1 MPGTYLL
8 SMRDYIIGSVSYN
21 ISILSLVFIVEG
33 VGSYRVEL
41 EQSLKDTHV
50 TSVHKFI
57 YDFDTFDA
65 ALEFAKSLKDSFSE
79 LESKIGA

>member
-8 SMRDYIIGSVSYN
+8 STRDYIIGSVSYN

-41 EQSLKDTHV
+41 EQRLKDSQV
-50 TSVHKFI
+50 TSVHKFL
-57 YDFDTFDA
+57 YDFGAFDD
-65 ALEFAKSLKDSFSE
+65 ALEFAKALEDSFSE
-79 LESKIGA
+79 LESTLGA